1 MSFKK
6 NFLKKSPF
14 PKRSPMRL
22 SEDARGSIQGI
33 AEPLFMYG
41 VPALMIGKTIKRAVT
56 NPLGYGLPLAAGIT
70 AVHLAGKAIKK
81 RKAKKEYEKT
91 KKRIEEGKDSS
102 GGTYQYQG
110 DPYDRLNY

>member
-6 NFLKKSPF
+6 KFLKKSPF

-22 SEDARGSIQGI
+22 SEDARGDIGSI
-33 AEPLFMYG
+33 AEPLFMIG
-41 VPALMIGKTIKRAVT
+41 VPALAIGKTIKRAVT

-81 RKAKKEYEKT
+81 RKAKKAYQAA
-91 KKRIEEGKDSS
+91 KKREEEGKDSS